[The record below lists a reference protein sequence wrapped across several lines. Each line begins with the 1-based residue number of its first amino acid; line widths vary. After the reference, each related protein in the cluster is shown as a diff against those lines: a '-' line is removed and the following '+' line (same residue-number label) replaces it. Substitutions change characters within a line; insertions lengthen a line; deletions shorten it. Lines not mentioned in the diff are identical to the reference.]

1 MPKFGLKC
9 FIGSFAVSL
18 VAVFAATKGYFMLS
32 GEDSASSENEYSLA
46 EQSFTPQTIE
56 LYSQSEED
64 PILQKYAAL
73 SNKNTVN
80 ETKVTEDIAVSA
92 EKNSLTT
99 EQPEPVQDP
108 LYDNIDDTLSVD
120 VSEKPADSETI
131 LYQPEEEDDDND
143 NLEDTQKTSE
153 ETVIAENTD
162 IPEVPAEEIAENDED
177 TDEELQIADASLA
190 PKFMIPLEHDFSN
203 ARVQASVSSA
213 AGENQVA
220 MASQNIKIDNLGTTN
235 TAAVTSET
243 PSLESAWD
251 VAEVSNRHLNK
262 NSFNEFNEEHKQE
275 TLALDKEANSE
286 AKSENETK
294 VAYKMVKNILI
305 PIPDEIANDENLT
318 PQLSYSE
325 ENKKLDAK
333 LKRKNAGNTLDN
345 VRKNTEKAVAEQA
358 PKKTAEENKT
368 LTESIVAYFSSDNK
382 DEKNKKEAEQAKSNN
397 VNDENKSSV
406 FKKLLG
412 KDEAKEKSKNDDVDI
427 IPTELKL
434 SFQPNRAEI
443 SGQTLEWL
451 HAFSENALSDEEVK
465 IEIRIDGSNSYELQ
479 QKRLNLLYTIFAN
492 NGVDYNK
499 INIIFTAREPNSFII
514 RNVKYLPDGTEK
526 IEVPAVADEQ
536 PKGDNPWF

>member
-80 ETKVTEDIAVSA
+80 ETKVTEDTAVSA

-131 LYQPEEEDDDND
+131 LYQPEEDDDDND

-235 TAAVTSET
+235 TAAVTSGT

-262 NSFNEFNEEHKQE
+262 NSFNEFRNF
-275 TLALDKEANSE
+275 
-286 AKSENETK
+286 
-294 VAYKMVKNILI
+294 
-305 PIPDEIANDENLT
+305 
-318 PQLSYSE
+318 
-325 ENKKLDAK
+325 
-333 LKRKNAGNTLDN
+333 G
-345 VRKNTEKAVAEQA
+345 
-358 PKKTAEENKT
+358 
-368 LTESIVAYFSSDNK
+368 
-382 DEKNKKEAEQAKSNN
+382 
-397 VNDENKSSV
+397 
-406 FKKLLG
+406 
-412 KDEAKEKSKNDDVDI
+412 
-427 IPTELKL
+427 
-434 SFQPNRAEI
+434 
-443 SGQTLEWL
+443 SG
-451 HAFSENALSDEEVK
+451 
-465 IEIRIDGSNSYELQ
+465 
-479 QKRLNLLYTIFAN
+479 
-492 NGVDYNK
+492 
-499 INIIFTAREPNSFII
+499 
-514 RNVKYLPDGTEK
+514 
-526 IEVPAVADEQ
+526 
-536 PKGDNPWF
+536 